1 MERNLAEMKVV
12 IEKWGMKMHW
22 GKTKVMM
29 MSRTVE
35 ECKVSVEGEVVEEV
49 EKLKYLGV
57 RWWV

>member
-12 IEKWGMKMHW
+12 IEKWGMKMNW

-29 MSRTVE
+29 MSRTGE
-35 ECKVSVEGEVVEEV
+35 ECKISVEGEVVEEV